1 MADGKVTIDTSLDHS
16 GFDKDAT
23 KLEGSA
29 RSRAAKL
36 AAIYRKQGLSASDAF
51 KKAWSE
57 TERDTKSSSEKIG
70 KAIEKNVGGGVDN
83 AVDSIETGFAGLK
96 DALNGIIGIITAVFA
111 VDQLIQ
117 FGKECIE
124 LGSDVAEVQNVVDV
138 AFGDMAG
145 QVETFA
151 NQAITN
157 FGMSTLA
164 AKKTS
169 STYMAMARSMGV
181 AMDGAAEMSLALTG
195 LSGDVASFYNITQEE
210 AAYKLQS
217 VFTGETESLRELGVV
232 MTQTNLQQYALRNG
246 MNANIQSMTQA
257 EQVALRY
264 AYVTDQLALAS
275 GDFLRTQDSWANQ
288 TRILSMQ
295 WQEFMSVIGQA
306 LTTILLPAVKL
317 LNQIVG
323 VLINAANAINAALTS
338 IFGGAQ
344 TQIQQTQAAVGG
356 VSSGIGEAVDNQDAL
371 TDATKATNK
380 AQQKTLAGFDQ
391 LNKLSDASGSSSG
404 GSGSS
409 AAGMGASGVPGLQ
422 SVGTETEGAA
432 GKLLDIME
440 RLRAAVEP
448 FRAAFDTAFSS
459 IRSGASTVFAALS
472 QAWSDIKT
480 LGSPL
485 YDWFSGEFTTFL
497 NQFIITFG
505 NTMGGLLDT
514 VGMVFSDLW
523 SLIIFPRIQQ
533 WVVDILPALTD
544 FCTEFLSAFD
554 VLFGEVK
561 AIFDLIWSQAVAPAL
576 QMIQSIWSDVW
587 DSIIAAWEEHGK
599 PIFDKLK
606 EAIKGTSDYLQN
618 CWTTIILP
626 VFDTFMAVVDELW
639 NNHLK
644 PLWDNILDFVGN
656 LVQSALD
663 IYNKF
668 ILPMRDWFVDVLGP
682 PIQKTISMLIEQL
695 GLFAGGIIDL
705 FDIAVDYLG
714 GIVDFVTGIFT
725 GDLEKAFSGIETMFN
740 SVINSLLVVVETFV
754 NYFIL
759 GINKVI
765 EALNMLH
772 IDVPDWVPGV
782 GGNSFGLNIPT
793 IPELKLPRLAT
804 GAVIPPNREFLAIL
818 GDQASGTNIE
828 APLSTI
834 EQAVENVLSRRGY
847 GQEITLR
854 LVSDRGFVRS
864 LKLELDKESQRR
876 GVRLVKGGAY

>member
-1 MADGKVTIDTSLDHS
+1 MADGKVTIDTSLNTK
-16 GFDKDAT
+16 GFDQGVKGIERGLGGM
-23 KLEGSA
+23 KSA
-29 RSRAAKL
+29 L
-36 AAIYRKQGLSASDAF
+36 A
-51 KKAWSE
+51 E
-57 TERDTKSSSEKIG
+57 IG
-70 KAIEKNVGGGVDN
+70 KTVA
-83 AVDSIETGFAGLK
+83 
-96 DALNGIIGIITAVFA
+96 AVFA
-111 VDQLIQ
+111 AGKLLQ

-164 AKKTS
+164 AKKTA
-169 STYMAMARSMGV
+169 STYMSMARGMGI
-181 AMDGAAEMSLALTG
+181 AMDSAAEMSLALTG

-217 VFTGETESLRELGVV
+217 VFTGETESLKELGVV
-232 MTQTNLQQYALRNG
+232 MTQTNLQQYAMQNG

-288 TRILSMQ
+288 TRILEMQ

-323 VLINAANAINAALTS
+323 VLISAANAINAALTA

-344 TQIQQTQAAVGG
+344 NQIQQTQAAVGG
-356 VSSGIGEAVDNQDAL
+356 VSSGIGEAVDNQDDL
-371 TDATKATNK
+371 TDATKETNK

-391 LNKLSDASGSSSG
+391 LNKLSSASGSSASGSG
-404 GSGSS
+404 GSG
-409 AAGMGASGVPGLQ
+409 AAGAGGAAGLTGLQ
-422 SVGTETEGAA
+422 SVGAETEGAA
-432 GKLLDIME
+432 GKLLDILD
-440 RLRAAVEP
+440 RLRAAAEP
-448 FRAAFDTAFSS
+448 FRAAFETAFSS

-485 YDWFSGEFTTFL
+485 YDWFSGSFTAFL
-497 NQFIITFG
+497 QQFIITFG
-505 NTMGGLLDT
+505 HTLGGLLDSA
-514 VGMVFSDLW
+514 GMIFSDIW
-523 SLIIFPRIQQ
+523 SIAIFPAIQK
-533 WVVDILPALTD
+533 WITDIGPALTD
-544 FCTEFLSAFD
+544 FFTAALSTFD
-554 VLFGEVK
+554 VLFDAVK
-561 AIFDLIWSQAVAPAL
+561 SLFDTIWEDAIAPSL
-576 QMIQSIWSDVW
+576 QIISDIWSDTW
-587 DSIIAAWEEHGK
+587 DGILAAWEEHGK

-606 EAIKGTSDYLQN
+606 KAIKGTSDYLQN
-618 CWTTIILP
+618 CWTAVILP
-626 VFDTFMAVVDELW
+626 VFDTFMTVVDELW

-663 IYNKF
+663 IYNKV

-682 PIQKTISMLIEQL
+682 PIQKTISVLIEQL

-725 GDLEKAFSGIETMFN
+725 GDLEKAFSGLEKMFN

-765 EALNMLH
+765 DALNTLSL
-772 IDVPDWVPGV
+772 DVPDWVPGI
-782 GGNSFGLNIPT
+782 GGNSFGVNIPT

-804 GAVIPPNREFLAIL
+804 GAVIPPNQAFLAVL
-818 GDQASGTNIE
+818 GDQKSGTNIE

-854 LVSDRGFVRS
+854 LVSDRGFVRH

-876 GVRLVKGGAY
+876 GVRLVRGGAY

>member
-1 MADGKVTIDTSLDHS
+1 MADGKVTIDTSLNTK
-16 GFDKDAT
+16 GFDQGVKGIERGLGGM
-23 KLEGSA
+23 KSA
-29 RSRAAKL
+29 L
-36 AAIYRKQGLSASDAF
+36 A
-51 KKAWSE
+51 E
-57 TERDTKSSSEKIG
+57 IG
-70 KAIEKNVGGGVDN
+70 KTVA
-83 AVDSIETGFAGLK
+83 
-96 DALNGIIGIITAVFA
+96 AVFA
-111 VDQLIQ
+111 AGKLLQ

-164 AKKTS
+164 AKKTA
-169 STYMAMARSMGV
+169 STYMSMARGMGI
-181 AMDGAAEMSLALTG
+181 AMDSAAEMSLALTG

-217 VFTGETESLRELGVV
+217 VFTGETESLKELGVV
-232 MTQTNLQQYALRNG
+232 MTQTNLQQYAMQHG

-275 GDFLRTQDSWANQ
+275 GDFIRTQDSWANQ

-323 VLINAANAINAALTS
+323 VLINAANALNAALTA

-356 VSSGIGEAVDNQDAL
+356 VSSGIGDAVENQDAL

-391 LNKLSDASGSSSG
+391 LNKMSGPAG
-404 GSGSS
+404 AS
-409 AAGMGASGVPGLQ
+409 AAGGGGGVSGGGSASGVSGLPA
-422 SVGTETEGAA
+422 VETETEGAA
-432 GKLLDIME
+432 GKFLDLME

-448 FRAAFDTAFSS
+448 FRASFASAFAS
-459 IRSGASTVFAALS
+459 IQNGASALSGAFF
-472 QAWSDIKT
+472 QAWQDIKT

-485 YDWFSGEFTTFL
+485 YDWFSGDFTTFL
-497 NQFIITFG
+497 NQFITTFG

-523 SLIIFPRIQQ
+523 SLVIFPAVQK
-533 WVVDILPALTD
+533 WAVDILPALTE
-544 FCTEFLSAFD
+544 FGTEVLSAFD
-554 VLFGEVK
+554 VLFGEIK
-561 AIFDLIWSQAVAPAL
+561 GIFDLIWSEAVAPAL
-576 QMIQSIWSDVW
+576 QMIQKIWSDVW
-587 DSIIAAWEEHGK
+587 DSIIAAWEKHGK

-606 EAIKGTSDYLQN
+606 EAVSGTAQTLKN
-618 CWTTIILP
+618 VWETICKP
-626 VFDTFMAVVDELW
+626 VWDKIMDVVSELW
-639 NNHLK
+639 DEHVK
-644 PLWDNILDFVGN
+644 PLWDHLLDFAGS
-656 LVQSALD
+656 LAELALN
-663 IYNKF
+663 IYNNF
-668 ILPMRDWFVDVLGP
+668 ILPIVNWFIDKFGPVISDVLG
-682 PIQKTISMLIEQL
+682 
-695 GLFAGGIIDL
+695 GAIDL
-705 FDIAVDYLG
+705 L
-714 GIVDFVTGIFT
+714 
-725 GDLEKAFSGIETMFN
+725 GDLLGAVIDGASWIIEKFTAVTDFLSDVFSADWKQIFENLVKIIKAPINTM
-740 SVINSLLVVVETFV
+740 IGMVEKFV
-754 NYFIL
+754 NFFIL

-765 EALNMLH
+765 DALNLLH
-772 IDVPDWVPGV
+772 VDVPDWVPGV
-782 GGNSFGLNIPT
+782 GGNSFGLNIPRV
-793 IPELKLPRLAT
+793 PELKLPRLAT
-804 GAVIPPNREFLAIL
+804 GAVIPPNREFLAVL
-818 GDQASGTNIE
+818 GDQNAGTNVE

-864 LKLELDKESQRR
+864 LKFELDKESQRR
-876 GVRLVKGGAY
+876 GVRLVRGGAY

>member
-1 MADGKVTIDTSLDHS
+1 MADGKVTIDTSLNTK
-16 GFDKDAT
+16 GFDQGVKG
-23 KLEGSA
+23 LERGLGGMKSA
-29 RSRAAKL
+29 L
-36 AAIYRKQGLSASDAF
+36 L
-51 KKAWSE
+51 E
-57 TERDTKSSSEKIG
+57 IG
-70 KAIEKNVGGGVDN
+70 KTVA
-83 AVDSIETGFAGLK
+83 AVVAAG
-96 DALNGIIGIITAVFA
+96 
-111 VDQLIQ
+111 QLLQ

-164 AKKTS
+164 AKKTA
-169 STYMAMARSMGV
+169 STYMSMARGMGI
-181 AMDGAAEMSLALTG
+181 AMDSAAEMSLALTG

-217 VFTGETESLRELGVV
+217 VLTGETESLKELGVV
-232 MTQTNLQQYALRNG
+232 MTQTNLQQYAMQHG

-264 AYVTDQLALAS
+264 AYVTDRLALAS
-275 GDFLRTQDSWANQ
+275 GDFIRTQDSWANQ

-323 VLINAANAINAALTS
+323 VLINAANALNAALTA

-356 VSSGIGEAVDNQDAL
+356 VSSGIGEAVENQDAL

-391 LNKLSDASGSSSG
+391 LNKMSGPAGASAAGGGGGVSSG
-404 GSGSS
+404 GS
-409 AAGMGASGVPGLQ
+409 ASGVSGLPA
-422 SVGTETEGAA
+422 VETETEGAA
-432 GKLLDIME
+432 GKFLDLME

-448 FRAAFDTAFSS
+448 FRASFASAFAS
-459 IRSGASTVFAALS
+459 IQNGASALSGAFF
-472 QAWSDIKT
+472 QAWQDIKT

-485 YDWFSGEFTTFL
+485 YDWFSGDFTTFL
-497 NQFIITFG
+497 NQFITTFG

-523 SLIIFPRIQQ
+523 SLVIFPAVQK
-533 WVVDILPALTD
+533 WAVDILPALTE
-544 FCTEFLSAFD
+544 FGTEVLSAFD
-554 VLFGEVK
+554 VLFGEIK
-561 AIFDLIWSQAVAPAL
+561 GIFDLIWSEAVAPAL
-576 QMIQSIWSDVW
+576 QMIQKIWSDVW
-587 DSIIAAWEEHGK
+587 DSIIAAWEKHGK

-606 EAIKGTSDYLQN
+606 EAVSGTAQTLKN
-618 CWTTIILP
+618 AWETICKP
-626 VFDTFMAVVDELW
+626 VWDKIMDVVSELW
-639 NNHLK
+639 DEHVK
-644 PLWDNILDFVGN
+644 PLWDHLLDFAGS
-656 LVQSALD
+656 LAELALN
-663 IYNKF
+663 IYNNF
-668 ILPMRDWFVDVLGP
+668 ILPIVNWFIDKFGPVISDVLG
-682 PIQKTISMLIEQL
+682 
-695 GLFAGGIIDL
+695 GAIDL
-705 FDIAVDYLG
+705 L
-714 GIVDFVTGIFT
+714 
-725 GDLEKAFSGIETMFN
+725 GDLLGAVIDGASWIIEKFTAVTDFLSDVFSADWKQIFENLVKIIKAPINTM
-740 SVINSLLVVVETFV
+740 IGMVEKFV
-754 NYFIL
+754 NFFIL

-765 EALNMLH
+765 DALNLLRV
-772 IDVPDWVPGV
+772 DVPDWVPGV
-782 GGNSFGLNIPT
+782 GGNSFGLNIPRV
-793 IPELKLPRLAT
+793 PELKLPRLAT
-804 GAVIPPNREFLAIL
+804 GAVIPPNQAFLAVL
-818 GDQASGTNIE
+818 GDQKSGTNIE

-854 LVSDRGFVRS
+854 LVSDRGFVRH

-876 GVRLVKGGAY
+876 GVRLVRGGAY

>member
-1 MADGKVTIDTSLDHS
+1 MADGKVTIDTSLNTK
-16 GFDKDAT
+16 GFDQGVKG
-23 KLEGSA
+23 LERGLGGMKSA
-29 RSRAAKL
+29 L
-36 AAIYRKQGLSASDAF
+36 L
-51 KKAWSE
+51 E
-57 TERDTKSSSEKIG
+57 IG
-70 KAIEKNVGGGVDN
+70 KTVA
-83 AVDSIETGFAGLK
+83 
-96 DALNGIIGIITAVFA
+96 AVFA
-111 VDQLIQ
+111 AGKLLQ

-164 AKKTS
+164 AKKTA
-169 STYMAMARSMGV
+169 STYMSMARGMGI
-181 AMDGAAEMSLALTG
+181 AMDSAAEMSLALTG

-217 VFTGETESLRELGVV
+217 VFTGETESLKELGVV
-232 MTQTNLQQYALRNG
+232 MTQTNLQQYAMQHG

-275 GDFLRTQDSWANQ
+275 GDFIRTQDSWANQ

-323 VLINAANAINAALTS
+323 VLINAANALNAALTA

-356 VSSGIGEAVDNQDAL
+356 VSSGIGDAVENQDAL

-391 LNKLSDASGSSSG
+391 LNKMSGPAG
-404 GSGSS
+404 AS
-409 AAGMGASGVPGLQ
+409 AAGGGGGVSGGGSASGVSGLPA
-422 SVGTETEGAA
+422 VETETEGAA
-432 GKLLDIME
+432 GKFLDLME

-448 FRAAFDTAFSS
+448 FRASFASAFAS
-459 IRSGASTVFAALS
+459 IQNGASALSGAFF
-472 QAWSDIKT
+472 QAWQDIKT

-485 YDWFSGEFTTFL
+485 YDWFSGSFTTFL
-497 NQFIITFG
+497 QQFIITFG
-505 NTMGGLLDT
+505 HTLGGLLDSA
-514 VGMVFSDLW
+514 GMIFSDIW
-523 SLIIFPRIQQ
+523 SIAIFPAIQK
-533 WVVDILPALTD
+533 WITDIGPALTD
-544 FCTEFLSAFD
+544 FFTAALSTFD
-554 VLFGEVK
+554 VLFDAVK
-561 AIFDLIWSQAVAPAL
+561 SLFDTIWEDAIAPSL
-576 QMIQSIWSDVW
+576 QIISDIWSDTW
-587 DSIIAAWEEHGK
+587 DGILAAWEEHGK

-606 EAIKGTSDYLQN
+606 EAISKTADTLKKAWN
-618 CWTTIILP
+618 TIFKPIWNKIM
-626 VFDTFMAVVDELW
+626 DAVSALWDE
-639 NNHLK
+639 HIR
-644 PLWDNILDFVGN
+644 PLWDNLLDFAGSLAELALNVYHNFILPVVNWFIDLFGPSISNAIGGAIDRFADFVGG
-656 LVQSALD
+656 VLD
-663 IYNKF
+663 GAN
-668 ILPMRDWFVDVLGP
+668 W
-682 PIQKTISMLIEQL
+682 LIESL
-695 GLFAGGIIDL
+695 TK
-705 FDIAVDYLG
+705 V
-714 GIVDFVTGIFT
+714 VDFLSKVFT
-725 GDLEKAFSGIETMFN
+725 TDWIKVFDTIAEKVKRTVNKMIGF
-740 SVINSLLVVVETFV
+740 VESFV
-754 NYFIL
+754 NFFIK

-765 EALNMLH
+765 EALNSLSL
-772 IDVPDWVPGV
+772 DVPDWVPGI
-782 GGNSFGLNIPT
+782 GGNSFGVNIPT

-804 GAVIPPNREFLAIL
+804 GAVIPPNREFLAVL
-818 GDQASGTNIE
+818 GDQNAGTNVE

-876 GVRLVKGGAY
+876 GVRLVRGGAY

>member
-1 MADGKVTIDTSLDHS
+1 MADGKVTIDTSLNTK
-16 GFDKDAT
+16 GFDQGVKGIERGLGGM
-23 KLEGSA
+23 KSA
-29 RSRAAKL
+29 L
-36 AAIYRKQGLSASDAF
+36 M
-51 KKAWSE
+51 E
-57 TERDTKSSSEKIG
+57 IG
-70 KAIEKNVGGGVDN
+70 KTVA
-83 AVDSIETGFAGLK
+83 
-96 DALNGIIGIITAVFA
+96 AVFA
-111 VDQLIQ
+111 AGKLIQ

-169 STYMAMARSMGV
+169 STYMAMARGMGV

-217 VFTGETESLRELGVV
+217 VFTGETESLKELGVV
-232 MTQTNLQQYALRNG
+232 MTQTNLQQYAMQHG

-391 LNKLSDASGSSSG
+391 LNKISDSSGSASSG
-404 GSGSS
+404 GG
-409 AAGMGASGVPGLQ
+409 GASGAGGVGATGVPGLQ
-422 SVGTETEGAA
+422 TAGTEATGAA

-440 RLRAAVEP
+440 RLRAAVDP

-485 YDWFSGEFTTFL
+485 YDWFSGDFTTFL
-497 NQFIITFG
+497 NQFILTFG

-523 SLIIFPRIQQ
+523 SLVIFPAVQKWI
-533 WVVDILPALTD
+533 VDILPALTE
-544 FCTEFLSAFD
+544 FGTEFLSAFD
-554 VLFGEVK
+554 MLFGKVK
-561 AIFDLIWSQAVAPAL
+561 TIFDQIWSEAVAPAL
-576 QMIQSIWSDVW
+576 QLIQSIWSDTW
-587 DSIIAAWEEHGK
+587 DGILAAWEEHGK

-606 EAIKGTSDYLQN
+606 EAISGAADTLLNIWD
-618 CWTTIILP
+618 TIFKPTWDKI
-626 VFDTFMAVVDELW
+626 MEVVSELW
-639 NNHLK
+639 DNHVK
-644 PLWDNILDFVGN
+644 PLWDNLLDFAGS
-656 LVQSALD
+656 LAELALN
-663 IYNKF
+663 IYNHF
-668 ILPMRDWFVDVLGP
+668 ILPLVNWFVDMFGP
-682 PIQKTISMLIEQL
+682 LISGVIS
-695 GLFAGGIIDL
+695 GIIGNIGDFL
-705 FDIAVDYLG
+705 GKVIDVASSVISHLTDVIDFLSGVFTTDWKDVFD
-714 GIVDFVTGIFT
+714 GISDHI
-725 GDLEKAFSGIETMFN
+725 K
-740 SVINSLLVVVETFV
+740 SVINTMTGFVESFV
-754 NYFIL
+754 NFFIR

-765 EALNMLH
+765 DALNSLS

-782 GGNSFGLNIPT
+782 GGNSFGINIPT

-804 GAVIPPNREFLAIL
+804 GAVIPPNREFLAVL
-818 GDQASGTNIE
+818 GDQTSGTNIE

-876 GVRLVKGGAY
+876 GVRLVRGGAY